1 MLTGRY
7 DEAFQYAHELHGNQK
22 RKGTSIP
29 YISHLMI
36 VSALVIE
43 NEGTEDQA
51 IGALLHDA
59 AEDQGGTATLDAVR
73 NRFGDVVAQIVFDCT
88 DAWDDPKPDWRPRKE
103 AILGWVAG

>member
-1 MLTGRY
+1 MLTHRY
-7 DEAFQYAHELHGNQK
+7 DEAFRYAHELHGTQK

-43 NEGTEDQA
+43 NGGTEDQA

-59 AEDQGGTATLDAVR
+59 AEDQGGRKTLDDVR
-73 NRFGDVVAQIVFDCT
+73 KRFGNVVAEIVSDCT
-88 DAWDDPKPDWRPRKE
+88 DAWDDGQPHKPDWRQRKE
-103 AILGWVAG
+103 A